1 MRRPARQV
9 MVLAA
14 AIATLVGCQGPD
26 VGQSCTLSWGE
37 DPTLQAPTPTQLYSS
52 GSGDYFQSGNPAC
65 EGLICIVS
73 PVAPGA
79 RYACDAPGCGYCS
92 KACISDDD
100 CYSSKTGLVCRQM
113 VLDKVFIDQL
123 DPVTR
128 QRYLSNVQFSSYCAT
143 PR

>member
-1 MRRPARQV
+1 MRRRATEV
-9 MVLAA
+9 MLLLA
-14 AIATLVGCQGPD
+14 AIALAACQGPD
-26 VGQSCTLSWGE
+26 VGQSCTLTWGT
-37 DPTLQAPTPTQLYSS
+37 DSATLAPTPVDLFSS
-52 GSGDYFQSGNPAC
+52 GGGDFFESGNAGC
-65 EGLICIVS
+65 EGLVCIVS

-79 RYACDAPGCGYCS
+79 RYACDTPGCGYCS

-100 CYSSKTGLVCRQM
+100 CYQSKTGLVCRQM

-128 QRYLSNVQFSSYCAT
+128 ERYLNKIQFSSYCAT